1 MVNELK
7 YILLGLLLTIVVFAG
22 MVLLTVAIKYFPDA
36 TVVVGFL
43 ALTYW
48 GYRIVKA
55 YYED

>member
-7 YILLGLLLTIVVFAG
+7 YILLGLLLAIVVFG
-22 MVLLTVAIKYFPDA
+22 GLVLLTVAIKYFPDA

-43 ALTYW
+43 AFIYW

-55 YYED
+55 HYED